1 MSSGQYKFLAD
12 ALVVF
17 HMGFVGF
24 VLLGGAVVLRWRRA
38 IWLHLP
44 AVAWGIY
51 IELSHNI
58 CPLTPME
65 NHLRRLGGA
74 ATYQGGF
81 VDHYI
86 MPVLYPNGLTH
97 RMQVAL
103 ALVIVALNAAV
114 YGGLAVRWWLR
125 GKPALPQP
133 LAEEPGLQMPQATPE
148 DIGRDYHSGSG
159 VAPVPSTSVLA
170 PSRGIPRRG

>member
-1 MSSGQYKFLAD
+1 MPAGGDGGAKDMSPGFYKFLAD

-24 VLLGGAVVLRWRRA
+24 VLLGAAIVLRWRKA
-38 IWLHLP
+38 MWLHLP

-51 IELSHNI
+51 VELSHRL
-58 CPLTPME
+58 CPLTPLE
-65 NHLRRLGGA
+65 NRLRKWGHA

-86 MPVLYPNGLTH
+86 MPVLYPHGLTH

-103 ALVIVALNAAV
+103 ALVIVALNGAA
-114 YGGLAVRWWLR
+114 YGWLIAGQIRKRLAQAA
-125 GKPALPQP
+125 PPSQAP
-133 LAEEPGLQMPQATPE
+133 ATPIGE
-148 DIGRDYHSGSG
+148 DS
-159 VAPVPSTSVLA
+159 PVPVILSTVDSARTPVA
-170 PSRGIPRRG
+170 R